1 MPVQALDERI
11 VKVSIEVN
19 GQLKTY
25 SSPLAI
31 TVNGT
36 KYANALQNEAEITL
50 TNLDKATQDYLLTET
65 SPYNA
70 NRTPKTVT
78 VEAGRVSYGTAVI
91 YTGNI
96 VTASVSQPPD
106 IGVTLKCLT
115 GNFVKGSVISRSQP
129 GQATLS
135 QISAAIAQDQG
146 TILNFQATDKN
157 IGNYQFSGAA
167 PNQIALL
174 NTFGNINAF
183 VDNNVLYVKDGGIPL
198 TGVLRVLNAETGMI
212 GIPEF
217 TEWGIKVKF
226 LIDNRTSLGGALK
239 ITSVQYPSINGTYV
253 IYKLGFQI
261 ASRDIPFYYI
271 AEAARIAN

>member
-19 GQLKTY
+19 GQIKTY

-31 TVNGT
+31 VVNGT

-50 TNLDKATQDYLLTET
+50 TNLDRATQDYILTET

-70 NRTPKTVT
+70 NRTAKSVT

-91 YTGNI
+91 YRGNI

-129 GQATLS
+129 GLATLY
-135 QISAAIAQDQG
+135 QISAGIAQDQD
-146 TILNFQATDKN
+146 TLLNFQATDKN
-157 IGNYQFSGAA
+157 IGNYQFAGAA
-167 PNQIALL
+167 TNQVALL
-174 NTFGNINAF
+174 NSFGGINAF
-183 VDNNVLYVKDGGIPL
+183 VDDNVLYVKDSMVPL
-198 TGVLRVLNAETGMI
+198 TGVLRILNADTGMI

-217 TEWGIKVKF
+217 TEWGLKVKF
-226 LIDNRTSLGGALK
+226 LIDNRTTLGGALQV
-239 ITSVQYPSINGTYV
+239 TSRQYPAINGTYV

-271 AEAARIAN
+271 AEAARVSN